1 MKPITRIALMIIAL
15 RYLIGQFAYAKS
27 VNINTVMQPWEFK
40 VSLPFTLNFPD
51 NYESFY
57 IPSHWGR
64 VYWAARDDIARIERN
79 GGLVESEKVKLP
91 IFEMYIDN
99 SVFFDATKK
108 KFTNENEVLLLFNQE
123 RGMPVKDLGSAYYK
137 TYKRFRI
144 KEHEFFLMETDLSD
158 KQNKAQYRILILS
171 LDQQGHVWT
180 VLYHNNVLTNEEIWQ
195 SFLTSFQSPSNTSA
209 MLGTATPRQL
219 SPMFKD
225 SDIFRTDI
233 PFAPIQTQLFP
244 VIEPSISSTE
254 ERVVAQ
260 LAGKPHAQLSF
271 TTIQKSTLSKVSFEY
286 DRVLEFTSYKSVEEK
301 SDSIVRSWAIEWLDY
316 RIFLKNGKVTYFR
329 RLHKKRDDQG
339 KINATPISLNIP
351 DESAFKAEEQTIT
364 HKYLQQ
370 RDRRWCIFSGMA
382 DFHAKKCVEFP
393 Y

>member
-180 VLYHNNVLTNEEIWQ
+180 VLYHNNV
-195 SFLTSFQSPSNTSA
+195 
-209 MLGTATPRQL
+209 
-219 SPMFKD
+219 
-225 SDIFRTDI
+225 
-233 PFAPIQTQLFP
+233 
-244 VIEPSISSTE
+244 
-254 ERVVAQ
+254 
-260 LAGKPHAQLSF
+260 
-271 TTIQKSTLSKVSFEY
+271 
-286 DRVLEFTSYKSVEEK
+286 
-301 SDSIVRSWAIEWLDY
+301 
-316 RIFLKNGKVTYFR
+316 
-329 RLHKKRDDQG
+329 
-339 KINATPISLNIP
+339 
-351 DESAFKAEEQTIT
+351 
-364 HKYLQQ
+364 
-370 RDRRWCIFSGMA
+370 
-382 DFHAKKCVEFP
+382 
-393 Y
+393 